1 MNSFFTSLPQNPKKL
16 TRLAAPFVA
25 VSEMDSIFAR
35 VKRLPRKAAI
45 EAKKHMK
52 EQAAD
57 AYDFDSDS
65 DRSQADSWTRSVNNT
80 TVTLIPTP
88 GFRSIAT
95 RSSTR
100 LPLSHS

>member
-1 MNSFFTSLPQNPKKL
+1 L

-57 AYDFDSDS
+57 AYESGSD
-65 DRSQADSWTRSVNNT
+65 DPQEDSWTRTVNKT

-88 GFRSIAT
+88 GFRSVAT

-100 LPLSHS
+100 IALSHS

>member
-1 MNSFFTSLPQNPKKL
+1 
-16 TRLAAPFVA
+16 
-25 VSEMDSIFAR
+25 MDSIFAR
-35 VKRLPRKAAI
+35 VKRLPRKAAV

-65 DRSQADSWTRSVNNT
+65 DRSQSDSWTRSVNNT

-88 GFRSIAT
+88 GFREITT
-95 RSSTR
+95 RSSSR
-100 LPLSHS
+100 LASRS

>member
-1 MNSFFTSLPQNPKKL
+1 M

-57 AYDFDSDS
+57 AYDFESDS
-65 DRSQADSWTRSVNNT
+65 DRSQSDSWSRTVNNT

-88 GFRSIAT
+88 GFRSVNT
-95 RSSTR
+95 RSSSR
-100 LPLSHS
+100 LSHS